1 MSSAKYL
8 AEITNFGGSNKAVI
22 SNVFQEKQENIYI
35 YIYKLI
41 VREKTESFGEKQSR
55 SAFVL

>member
-22 SNVFQEKQENIYI
+22 SNVFQEKQEYI

>member
-22 SNVFQEKQENIYI
+22 SNVFQEKQEYIYI
-35 YIYKLI
+35 YI
-41 VREKTESFGEKQSR
+41 
-55 SAFVL
+55 